1 MIIWDISFTLL
12 SKFNFLQNAIYF
24 HILLNILHI
33 FIFNATIQSINLC
46 LHYHNYLTIGTY
58 ILFVF
63 MCMYVCMYLLT
74 NNKTNKKKILKF
86 RGIKQ
91 QPFYLTILR
100 GGNLGNSAP
109 CGFIWLPGGT
119 ELVTEFVWRVQD
131 CLTHIPDIWDS
142 CGHPEAPKGER
153 RKLLVFL
160 KARLRTIILSQHL
173 SWPYS
178 FGQR

>member
-1 MIIWDISFTLL
+1 MIIWDISFTQL

-74 NNKTNKKKILKF
+74 NNKTNKKKSSNLEASNNNHFISPFCGVGIWAILLHVVSSD
-86 RGIKQ
+86 
-91 QPFYLTILR
+91 YLVVL
-100 GGNLGNSAP
+100 N
-109 CGFIWLPGGT
+109 
-119 ELVTEFVWRVQD
+119 
-131 CLTHIPDIWDS
+131 
-142 CGHPEAPKGER
+142 
-153 RKLLVFL
+153 
-160 KARLRTIILSQHL
+160 
-173 SWPYS
+173 
-178 FGQR
+178 